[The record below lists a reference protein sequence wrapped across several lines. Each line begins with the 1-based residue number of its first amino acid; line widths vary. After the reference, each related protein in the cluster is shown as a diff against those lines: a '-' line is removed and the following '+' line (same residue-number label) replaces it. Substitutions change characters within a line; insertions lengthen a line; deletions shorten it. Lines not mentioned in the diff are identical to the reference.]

1 MMSYKNISNFFVKF
15 LKDLGNDLNTDEWQE
30 KIAECM
36 GDGEDSILKRRKYG
50 VQLMH
55 QVLCAAYFKTA
66 RIVTNGAG
74 IIGSIQND
82 IPRNDNASV
91 SDVEDVKSS
100 PIKKAFKVNPLSKN
114 YVPETMAIDQNILAR
129 KESNT
134 DFVPETQSD
143 IIDEIGK

>member
-30 KIAECM
+30 KIAECL

-74 IIGSIQND
+74 SIQND
-82 IPRNDNASV
+82 IARNDNTSV

-114 YVPETMAIDQNILAR
+114 YVPETMAIDQKILVR

>member
-30 KIAECM
+30 KIAECL

-74 IIGSIQND
+74 SIQND
-82 IPRNDNASV
+82 IARNDNTSV